1 MSTES
6 EIPLIVKIGEPT
18 GIVHTADGS
27 YVEGKVLVNREPVGD
42 EVDHI
47 RDLTTSLGLET
58 DLNAPQEGERS
69 DKRSFGPP
77 RTWNNSKWQPNPI
90 WGQGNARNN

>member
-1 MSTES
+1 MSDKKEM
-6 EIPLIVKIGEPT
+6 PLLVRIGEPT

-27 YVEGKVLVNREPVGD
+27 YVEGQVLVNREPVGD

-58 DLNAPQEGERS
+58 DLNAPQGGERS
-69 DKRSFGPP
+69 DKRSFGP
-77 RTWNNSKWQPNPI
+77 TSYME
-90 WGQGNARNN
+90 